1 MRHTLTTF
9 QTDPDEGDVQIFVKD
24 NRTQPICCRPKYDTI
39 EKLMLKIQK
48 KTGYK
53 VSQQLLSIRGKP
65 VSYNSR
71 VAKLTLQV
79 FGVMVRVAHFR
90 HLVICIK
97 NAQKRVYRLEQLFF
111 SLLEWST
118 GTSLVVGLMPSNN

>member
-1 MRHTLTTF
+1 
-9 QTDPDEGDVQIFVKD
+9 
-24 NRTQPICCRPKYDTI
+24 
-39 EKLMLKIQK
+39 MLKIQK

-79 FGVMVRVAHFR
+79 FGVMVRVAQSR
-90 HLVICIK
+90 HCVICIK
-97 NAQKRVYRLEQLFF
+97 NSKSVCTGWNNYF
-111 SLLEWST
+111 SLC
-118 GTSLVVGLMPSNN
+118 